1 MCWTSRLLAL
11 ASTLLL
17 GACSTFMPGSEVRF
31 AHPVSVTEIV
41 KLSQAGVEPDVI
53 VRKMNLSG
61 VVYNLTDEQ
70 AERLR
75 GLGVTPQVLE
85 YMSDSYD
92 QALAEYPKL
101 AEDAYL
107 ACWYLGW
114 DGVWYGGGPQGFHP
128 DCR

>member
-1 MCWTSRLLAL
+1 MCWTRRFLVV

-17 GACSTFMPGSEVRF
+17 ASCSTTFPGTEVRY
-31 AHPVSVTEIV
+31 AYPVSVTEVV

-53 VRKMNLSG
+53 VYKMNLSG
-61 VVYNLTDEQ
+61 VVYNLTEEQ
-70 AERLR
+70 IERLR
-75 GLGVTPQVLE
+75 GLGVTPRVLD
-85 YMSDSYD
+85 YMSDTYD
-92 QALAEYPKL
+92 QALAAYPKL